1 MRRHPL
7 HALISAVAVA
17 LLAAACT
24 GVPEEPTRPDALAG
38 RNLIPDAPL
47 NEPSPTPTPDR
58 TGTLPANPGGGGGG
72 VGGGGGG
79 SAIDAG
85 TCGVPAPPPIS
96 RFNVKVL
103 TLQPDRAV
111 LDATPLVGPDPAYC
125 AQVGYTDGR
134 LFCPVRPEGHP
145 ERSACEAVQVGRASD
160 TGRIGPTWT
169 AEGRPCQGRTEG
181 ASCLNHPDNQ
191 FLVFAYG
198 NGTFQAC
205 AGRGACGQTT
215 VR

>member
-1 MRRHPL
+1 MRRFPL
-7 HALISAVAVA
+7 PALVPVLAVA
-17 LLAAACT
+17 LVTC
-24 GVPEEPTRPDALAG
+24 GGGQDQPTRPDTLAH

-47 NEPSPTPTPDR
+47 NAPSPSPTPDPTAI
-58 TGTLPANPGGGGGG
+58 LPANPGGGGED

-79 SAIDAG
+79 AAIDSG
-85 TCGVPAPPPIS
+85 TCGAPTPPPIS
-96 RFNVKVL
+96 RLNVKVL
-103 TLQPDRAV
+103 NVQANRNV

-145 ERSACEAVQVGRASD
+145 ERSACEALRVGRASD

-169 AEGRPCQGRTEG
+169 AEGRPCQGRTG
-181 ASCLNHPDNQ
+181 GPSCLNHPDNQ
-191 FLVFAYG
+191 FLLFAYG
-198 NGTFQAC
+198 TGTFQAC
-205 AGRGACGQTT
+205 VGRGACGQTT